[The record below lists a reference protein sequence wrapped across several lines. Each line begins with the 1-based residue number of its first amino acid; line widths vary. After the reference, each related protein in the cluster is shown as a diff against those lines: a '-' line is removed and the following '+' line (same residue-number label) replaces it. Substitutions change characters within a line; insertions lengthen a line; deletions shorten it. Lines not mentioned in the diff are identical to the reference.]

1 MFSAS
6 IFVLLASFVLQYVS
20 AEKKAFIL
28 MKVPIIECT
37 DIPNDGVCPR
47 DHKIPDFAKFAS
59 EYGKP
64 MGSIYNK
71 TSLNQLLSLVLNGPF
86 KSLNNTCKE
95 SYRAFFCSQSLPDCK
110 DADDFYTML
119 GEKTLKLCEKVKKDC
134 SVTGLSSV
142 ILNAIYCN
150 FTAQK
155 VPKRSLSC
163 KTYPDIKDDPYPCSK
178 RIGLKVR
185 TNHHPSWYIV
195 TCASIHRSSK

>member
-1 MFSAS
+1 MFSP
-6 IFVLLASFVLQYVS
+6 IFVLFSSFVLQYVS

-37 DIPNDGVCPR
+37 DIPNDGVCPS
-47 DHKIPDFAKFAS
+47 DHKIPDFSKIAS
-59 EYGKP
+59 EHGKP

-71 TSLNQLLSLVLNGPF
+71 TRLNQLLSLVLNGLF
-86 KSLNNTCKE
+86 KSLSNTCKE

-110 DADDFYTML
+110 DADDFYTMS

-134 SVTGLSSV
+134 SSATGLSL
-142 ILNAIYCN
+142 IINNCN

-155 VPKRSLSC
+155 VPKRTLSC
-163 KTYPDIKDDPYPCSK
+163 KAYPDIKDDPYPCSK

-185 TNHHPSWYIV
+185 TRERMNSLKYVIRLSKNHNPSW
-195 TCASIHRSSK
+195 